1 MFEFRPASIGMDV
14 WEIKVDPATGKP
26 LSEGR
31 RITQWSTFA
40 SGQLDDVNVTAD
52 GKTLVARRGQ
62 AQGNVYVAEVEPGG
76 KAMKNP
82 RVLTN
87 DESDDAAWG
96 WTADSRAVLFAS
108 NRNGNNDLFKQDIRQ
123 REAESIVV
131 SPENESHPMLSP
143 DGAFILYLVSE
154 KSGSARLMRIP
165 IGGGPPELVLR
176 GEKIKS
182 FSCARAA
189 KRCVVVEEEVEEK
202 QVLTTFDPLKG
213 KGERLLRSDND
224 YSEFGRGILSPQGRL
239 IEKWKWG
246 PDGLHIRVR
255 SLTGGSVEE
264 FTFKSLTGEYGF
276 LGWSPDEKGLY
287 VGKLTSLTYTA
298 FYVGLDGDSQLFW
311 KLGMSPGYSIDY
323 PIPSPDG
330 RHLAFTATSYESNA
344 WLLEHF

>member
-1 MFEFRPASIGMDV
+1 
-14 WEIKVDPATGKP
+14 
-26 LSEGR
+26 
-31 RITQWSTFA
+31 
-40 SGQLDDVNVTAD
+40 
-52 GKTLVARRGQ
+52 
-62 AQGNVYVAEVEPGG
+62 
-76 KAMKNP
+76 
-82 RVLTN
+82 
-87 DESDDAAWG
+87 
-96 WTADSRAVLFAS
+96 
-108 NRNGNNDLFKQDIRQ
+108 
-123 REAESIVV
+123 
-131 SPENESHPMLSP
+131 
-143 DGAFILYLVSE
+143 
-154 KSGSARLMRIP
+154 
-165 IGGGPPELVLR
+165 
-176 GEKIKS
+176 
-182 FSCARAA
+182 
-189 KRCVVVEEEVEEK
+189 
-202 QVLTTFDPLKG
+202 
-213 KGERLLRSDND
+213 
-224 YSEFGRGILSPQGRL
+224 L